1 MILKDKIQIDRPPV
15 VVWSY
20 LRSPARMKEWDP
32 KIKAVVPVSWGEP
45 TEGYRYRVRCK
56 MNGREGNFLAEFL
69 EYQEPAKLLVHLSG
83 GNLPVK
89 GYIQE
94 IYELTENARGT
105 LIRHR
110 LEVHN
115 SGRQIF
121 SNSLILFKHYSFSIF
136 SRKKHLR
143 LLKELAEAI

>member
-1 MILKDKIQIDRPPV
+1 MILKDKIQIDRPAAVIWP
-15 VVWSY
+15 Y
-20 LRSPARMKEWDP
+20 LRSPVRMKEWDP

-45 TEGYRYRVRCK
+45 TEGYRYRVRLK

-69 EYQEPAKLLVHLSG
+69 EYQEPVKLLVHLSG

-89 GYIQE
+89 GYAQE

-105 LIRHR
+105 LLRHR
-110 LEVHN
+110 LESHN
-115 SGRQIF
+115 SGRHIV
-121 SNSLILFKHYSFSIF
+121 SNCLILFIHYSFGRF

-143 LLKELAEAI
+143 ALKDLVEAT